1 MSHRMF
7 RLAVVLVAATGLLI
21 AWQIAG
27 AQEKEIKTSELPKV
41 VVDAVKKAFPKA
53 EIVKAG
59 TEAAEMVV
67 YEASLNENGQKREL
81 AVTEKGDILEIETVV
96 AEKDLPKPVAK
107 ALAKAAEGGKV
118 QVIEKIE
125 YVAEIKVVKLK
136 KPEIAYEAKI
146 QKDGKTLEV
155 KWDAKGKLL
164 VKEEDA
170 EAEGEEN

>member
-1 MSHRMF
+1 MRRRTF
-7 RLAVVLVAATGLLI
+7 QIAVVLVAAAGLLI

-27 AQEKEIKTSELPKV
+27 AQERDIKASELPKV

-59 TEAAEMVV
+59 IEEEGVTV
-67 YEASLNENGQKREL
+67 YEASLKDNGRKMEM
-81 AVTEKGDILEIETVV
+81 AVTDKGDILEIETVV

-125 YVAEIKVVKLK
+125 YVAEIKVIKLK

-146 QKDGKTLEV
+146 QKDGKTLEM